1 MVGAVSNSTVA
12 QIAEHCPNFKAISV
26 GARYLKE
33 LDLISAITQ
42 HLPNL
47 EELTITEGQIYDD
60 ELQTLSKCKRLRKL
74 QNREEPAE
82 FYTYSYGNLLQDI
95 GSTLVS
101 LDIYLDDSIGGTPA
115 EILDFMIEN
124 CPNLEYLSLE
134 TIFYLGG
141 DGNGSDDD
149 DDEDGMFFKGEEEG
163 EEQEEDD
170 EEEEEDEEFEGKS
183 PRRLKPRSKKAKV
196 KRSCKLID
204 FFNNLKNLQTVGI
217 MHSAADFAN
226 DFEAACKDAS
236 VEIALRKKAALNV
249 AIEGGLYDDPAGLE
263 ITPLDDN
270 CISIRIRSSE
280 SMTSPFLVKVKE
292 NTMDELLLEVTMCNR
307 VKA

>member
-1 MVGAVSNSTVA
+1 MTGAVSSLTIA

-26 GARYLKE
+26 GGRYLKE

-60 ELQTLSKCKRLRKL
+60 ELQALGSKCKRLRKL
-74 QNREEPAE
+74 RNREEPAE

-101 LDIYLDDSIGGTPA
+101 LDIYLDDSIGATPA
-115 EILDFMIEN
+115 EILDFMVEN

-134 TIFYLGG
+134 TIIYLGG
-141 DGNGSDDD
+141 DDG

-163 EEQEEDD
+163 EEGEEEDD
-170 EEEEEDEEFEGKS
+170 EEEEEDEEFEGKR
-183 PRRLKPRSKKAKV
+183 PRKLKPRSKKPKV

-204 FFNNLKNLQTVGI
+204 FFNDLKNLQTVGI

-249 AIEGGLYDDPAGLE
+249 AIEGGLCDDPAGLE

-270 CISIRIRSSE
+270 CISILIRSE
-280 SMTSPFLVKVKE
+280 SMPSPFLVKVKE
-292 NTMDELLLEVTMCNR
+292 NTMDELILEVTMCNR